1 MLCKHVGQYEY
12 LFFGPMSLL
21 WSVRCVVSF
30 FFKSKVFGE
39 ERGVHR
45 GEPAAA
51 VGGQDDDLGH
61 QLHPQRPQQ
70 PLQSGSGWLAD
81 SLVGWFDWLVDL
93 IGWLVG
99 WVVGTVGVF
108 CCLSVCLSVCLP
120 VCLSACLPEKTPS
133 YSTTSAVRSP
143 GFDFTV
149 PADTVSALGNLFL
162 SLYSTVLSTQSH
174 SVVAATWD
182 ANDVCAWQV
191 SDTLLLWF
199 NDITSNCLMPD
210 TYAVKHRPSRA
221 SRTNRLSARYSST
234 YVAIFIYLFI
244 LHPIQLQQLPR
255 CCNAN
260 PG

>member
-120 VCLSACLPEKTPS
+120 VCLSACLVCLP
-133 YSTTSAVRSP
+133 
-143 GFDFTV
+143 
-149 PADTVSALGNLFL
+149 
-162 SLYSTVLSTQSH
+162 VLSVCLSCLSACLVCPPVLSASLSCL
-174 SVVAATWD
+174 SVCL
-182 ANDVCAWQV
+182 VCLPV
-191 SDTLLLWF
+191 
-199 NDITSNCLMPD
+199 
-210 TYAVKHRPSRA
+210 
-221 SRTNRLSARYSST
+221 LSARLSCLSACLFHVWLQIRACASFMLSNCVGLVYSEVRT
-234 YVAIFIYLFI
+234 YRISLT
-244 LHPIQLQQLPR
+244 
-255 CCNAN
+255 CCCLAV
-260 PG
+260 PGTV

>member
-1 MLCKHVGQYEY
+1 MLFKHVGQYEY

-108 CCLSVCLSVCLP
+108 CCLSVCLVCLP
-120 VCLSACLPEKTPS
+120 VLSARLSCLSACLFHVWLQIR
-133 YSTTSAVRSP
+133 A
-143 GFDFTV
+143 
-149 PADTVSALGNLFL
+149 
-162 SLYSTVLSTQSH
+162 
-174 SVVAATWD
+174 
-182 ANDVCAWQV
+182 CA
-191 SDTLLLWF
+191 SFML
-199 NDITSNCLMPD
+199 SNCVGLVYSEVR
-210 TYAVKHRPSRA
+210 TYRISLTCCCLAV
-221 SRTNRLSARYSST
+221 
-234 YVAIFIYLFI
+234 
-244 LHPIQLQQLPR
+244 
-255 CCNAN
+255 
-260 PG
+260 PGTV